1 MKKILILVL
10 VLSGISLAQYAPAK
24 KDVKFPYYYT
34 HMING
39 EYLAPMVY
47 NVGAGSDASTPS
59 YTVPYLA
66 YLRSTDTWGAAS
78 DTSTYAF
85 ANAYLKAY
93 VTVYDTSATADT
105 LVFEHYS
112 YAKNAY
118 TTQAI
123 GIRDI
128 LTDYLEADN
137 STIIIAG
144 ATAKTFEVNM
154 FRPGTLRIRPKT
166 ITGRTTVK
174 TKRVVWVGVN

>member
-1 MKKILILVL
+1 MKKILVLLL
-10 VLSGISLAQYAPAK
+10 VLSGISLAQSTTTPLANKVDGKYTLY
-24 KDVKFPYYYT
+24 KDATGNYRSNAVHITNDLTTPLYTSSGDPY
-34 HMING
+34 
-39 EYLAPMVY
+39 E
-47 NVGAGSDASTPS
+47 
-59 YTVPYLA
+59 
-66 YLRSTDTWGAAS
+66 RSVDTWGAAS

-137 STIIIAG
+137 STVIIPA

-166 ITGRTTVK
+166 ITGRLS
-174 TKRVVWVGVN
+174 